1 MANKSF
7 SEKFY
12 GDIMPKIYGLGA
24 AVVIIGALFKLE
36 GWTGASF
43 MLIIGLGV
51 EALIFA
57 FSAFEPKGT
66 DYTQKLYEA
75 NATGSGA
82 NDQNGKDEVS
92 LGKILKEAAVSKES
106 LKQFGEGMT
115 TLAANAKGMS
125 DMSNAVS
132 ATNEYAD
139 SAKKASESLG
149 KINQS
154 TTATATAMTQMA
166 DSAKGAGE
174 IQAQLKT
181 SVSSYQIQL
190 QNAATQLDA
199 LNKVYKEELNDSQS
213 HVKAIKSFYANID
226 TALAGV
232 SAATKEADEFKVQM
246 GKLNTNVNSLNKVY
260 GAMLSAMK
268 SSN

>member
-12 GDIMPKIYGLGA
+12 GDYMPKIYGLGA
-24 AVVIIGALFKLE
+24 AVVIVGAMFKLE
-36 GWTGASF
+36 GWAGATP
-43 MLIIGLGV
+43 MLITGLSV

-57 FSAFEPKGT
+57 FSAFEPKST
-66 DYTQKLYEA
+66 DYTKKLYEA
-75 NATGSGA
+75 NAAGVSPSQE
-82 NDQNGKDEVS
+82 NSKDEVS

-115 TLAANAKGMS
+115 ALAANAKNMS

-132 ATNEYAD
+132 ATNAYAD

-154 TTATATAMTQMA
+154 TTATATAMAQMA
-166 DSAKGAGE
+166 DAAKGAGE
-174 IQAQLKT
+174 IQAQLKN
-181 SVSSYQIQL
+181 SAGSYQAQL
-190 QNAATQLDA
+190 QNASVQLDA
-199 LNKVYKEELNDSQS
+199 LNKVYKEELNDSQA
-213 HVKAIKSFYANID
+213 HVKAIKTFYANID

-232 SAATKEADEFKVQM
+232 SAATKEAEEFKAQM

>member
-1 MANKSF
+1 
-7 SEKFY
+7 
-12 GDIMPKIYGLGA
+12 MPKIYGLGA
-24 AVVIIGALFKLE
+24 AVVIVGAMFKLE
-36 GWTGASF
+36 GWACASV
-43 MLIIGLGV
+43 MLFLGLGV

-66 DYTQKLYEA
+66 DYTQKLYEV
-75 NATGSGA
+75 NAAGSGSS
-82 NDQNGKDEVS
+82 NGQDSKDEIS
-92 LGKILKEAAVSKES
+92 LGKILKEAAVTKEG
-106 LKQFGEGMT
+106 LKGFSDGMNA
-115 TLAANAKGMS
+115 LASNAKQMS
-125 DMSNAVS
+125 EMSNAVA
-132 ATNEYAD
+132 ATNAYAD
-139 SAKKASESLG
+139 NANKASESLA

-154 TTATATAMTQMA
+154 TTATATALTQMA
-166 DSAKGAGE
+166 EASKGAGE
-174 IQAQLKT
+174 IQGQLKT
-181 SVSSYQIQL
+181 TVGLYQQQM

-232 SAATKEADEFKVQM
+232 TAATKEAEEFKVQM

-268 SSN
+268 TSN

>member
-12 GDIMPKIYGLGA
+12 SDIMPKIYGLGA

-36 GWTGASF
+36 GWAFASE
-43 MLIIGLGV
+43 MLIVGLGT

-57 FSAFEPKGT
+57 FSAFEPKST

-75 NATGSGA
+75 NSIGIDPSAQS
-82 NDQNGKDEVS
+82 GKDEVS

-115 TLAANAKGMS
+115 ALAANAKGMS

-132 ATNEYAD
+132 ATNTYAD

-154 TTATATAMTQMA
+154 TTATATAMAQMA
-166 DSAKGAGE
+166 ESAKGAGE

-181 SVSSYQIQL
+181 SVGSYQTQL

-213 HVKAIKSFYANID
+213 HVKAIKTFYANID

-232 SAATKEADEFKVQM
+232 SAATKEAEEFKAQM

>member
-1 MANKSF
+1 MANKTF
-7 SEKFY
+7 LEKFY
-12 GDIMPKIYGLGA
+12 GSIMPKIYGLGA
-24 AVVIIGALFKLE
+24 AVVIVGAMFKLE
-36 GWTGASF
+36 GWAGASV
-43 MLIIGLGV
+43 MLIAGLGV

-57 FSAFEPKGT
+57 FSAFEPAST
-66 DYTQKLYEA
+66 DYTKKMYEA
-75 NATGSGA
+75 NAIGA
-82 NDQNGKDEVS
+82 APKQDNSKDEVS

-115 TLAANAKGMS
+115 ALAANAKGMS

-132 ATNEYAD
+132 ATNAYAD
-139 SAKKASESLG
+139 SAKKASEGLS
-149 KINQS
+149 KISQS
-154 TTATATAMTQMA
+154 TTVTATAMAQMA
-166 DSAKGAGE
+166 DSAKSSGE
-174 IQAQLKT
+174 IQTQLKT
-181 SVSSYQIQL
+181 SVGSYQIQL

-232 SAATKEADEFKVQM
+232 SAATKEAEEFKAQM

-268 SSN
+268 TSN